1 MKRSIAL
8 VLMTAL
14 IAACGG
20 ATGGAAPTATQAASS
35 AAKGTATPQPATAKL
50 VVGYSEIYE
59 GALPLWYALDKGI
72 FTKNFLDVDA
82 RYTESSTGVAALL
95 ANQVDVFMGG
105 GSEVLS
111 AQVEGANLS
120 LIGNLVPIYPYV
132 FMVTPEIKTIADLKG
147 KKVGVSKNGSTSD
160 IATRAG
166 LIAQGLD
173 PDKDVQIVAVGSSQ
187 NRTAALKSGS
197 IQGGLDQP
205 PGSIE
210 LAKQGLHV
218 LFDEVSL
225 KLPVV
230 NNGITVQK
238 TAAASKKDVIQRYV
252 DSLVQSIAALK
263 KDKTGAVQTLSKYLK
278 SDDLDLMGQT
288 YDFAIKL
295 FPAIPQIEAAHLG
308 DSVRVLGAK
317 NDKIKTYDLSKLLD
331 PSFMKSAQDRGVDKQ

>member
-35 AAKGTATPQPATAKL
+35 AAKGTATPQPAVAKL

-59 GALPLWYALDKGI
+59 GALPLWYALDNGI

-147 KKVGVSKNGSTSD
+147 KKIGVSKNGSTSD

-238 TAAASKKDVIQRYV
+238 TAATSKKDVIQRYV
-252 DSLVQSIAALK
+252 DALVQSIAALK

-278 SDDLDLMGQT
+278 SDDKDLMGQT